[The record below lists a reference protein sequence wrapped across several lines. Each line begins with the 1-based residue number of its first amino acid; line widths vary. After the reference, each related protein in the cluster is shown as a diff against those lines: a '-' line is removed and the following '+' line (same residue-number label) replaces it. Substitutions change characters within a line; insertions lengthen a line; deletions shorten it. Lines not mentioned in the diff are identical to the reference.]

1 MLLGPLVVLALFSG
15 LESHPAPVISDG
27 NSASACQKVRDL
39 LSVIGESAT
48 VPSRCLA
55 EVVQDPLNI
64 VEDMSVPSKCT
75 EKIAQFIK
83 KECYISMRDSLDMCF
98 MMNEMYFS
106 AVSSFILNL
115 ISWKIIHMFYF
126 LGAVS

>member
-1 MLLGPLVVLALFSG
+1 MMILGPLVVLALFSG

-39 LSVIGESAT
+39 LSVISESAT

-64 VEDMSVPSKCT
+64 VLDMSVPSNCS
-75 EKIAQFIK
+75 EKLGQFIK
-83 KECYISMRDSLDMCF
+83 KECSDVYMLDSIDDCF
-98 MMNEMYFS
+98 LIYEMEFS
-106 AVSSFILNL
+106 EVSSRVV
-115 ISWKIIHMFYF
+115 F
-126 LGAVS
+126 LFQI

>member
-1 MLLGPLVVLALFSG
+1 MMLLGLVALALFSG

-39 LSVIGESAT
+39 LNVIGESAA

-64 VEDMSVPSKCT
+64 VEDMSVPSNCT
-75 EKIAQFIK
+75 EKLGQFIK
-83 KECYISMRDSLDMCF
+83 KECSDVDMLDSLDWCF
-98 MMNEMYFS
+98 MMYEMGFS
-106 AVSSFILNL
+106 EVSSFL
-115 ISWKIIHMFYF
+115 F
-126 LGAVS
+126 